1 MNDKQQIDIS
11 PYEDIYANIR
21 TVEERGAILTGIES
35 ILEALYLKD
44 KDIASLI
51 ETSMPRAVV
60 KPLRQNLLDKDISL
74 EAIKHYLEGLQ
85 SALQELQILFL
96 EIAFDP
102 TEETLAILI
111 GWVRHYVGNDVIM
124 ELSQDRTLLA
134 GVRISYAGRYTEINL
149 ARLVENVVRQRRDMI
164 TKLLS

>member
-1 MNDKQQIDIS
+1 MSNQIDIS

-21 TVEERGAILTGIES
+21 TVEERGAILVGIES
-35 ILEALYLKD
+35 ILEALYRKD

-60 KPLRQNLLDKDISL
+60 KPLRQNLLEKDVSL
-74 EAIKHYLEGLQ
+74 EAIKRYLEGLQ
-85 SALQELQILFL
+85 GALKELQILSL

-102 TEETLAILI
+102 MEETLAILI
-111 GWVRHYVGNDVIM
+111 GWVRKHMGNAVIM

-134 GVRISYAGRYTEINL
+134 GVRVSYEGRYKEINL
-149 ARLVENVVRQRRDMI
+149 AKLVEIVVHEQREVI
-164 TKLLS
+164 TRLLS